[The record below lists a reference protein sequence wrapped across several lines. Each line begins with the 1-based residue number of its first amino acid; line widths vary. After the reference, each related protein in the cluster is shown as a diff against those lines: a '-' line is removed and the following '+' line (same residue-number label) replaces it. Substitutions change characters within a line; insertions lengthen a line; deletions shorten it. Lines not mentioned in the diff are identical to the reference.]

1 MNIVRLQ
8 RATVDNV
15 GKFRILTRILMI
27 SSGNKCSKVK
37 PPMSLRLHNF
47 GDQKQQSSELPPCF
61 TYLQVLL
68 PYSHTN

>member
-15 GKFRILTRILMI
+15 GKLTRILMI
-27 SSGNKCSKVK
+27 SSNNKCSKVK